1 MMNSPTGRTVK
12 YSSLVAPVVGIILND
27 LRKPNSLSRQLLGK
41 AMNKLMERKYDK
53 VEIIDITDK
62 VEISDDTEN
71 KTTDQ

>member
-1 MMNSPTGRTVK
+1 MMNSPTGRAVK